1 MKLGVEKNKDYIK
14 VLDLVR
20 DGHWDASHKGIQ
32 PYSDELSCLI
42 HAYLHRVEGDFNNA
56 KYWYLRA
63 GGEMPNIGLAEEL
76 RCLYQLANEK
86 TRHSKKDL

>member
-1 MKLGVEKNKDYIK
+1 MTCDYIK

-42 HAYLHRVEGDFNNA
+42 HAYLHRVEGDMNNA
-56 KYWYLRA
+56 EYWYRRA
-63 GGEMPNIGLAEEL
+63 GQDKPNNSLGEEL
-76 RCLYQLANEK
+76 NRLYRLANGLKPRE
-86 TRHSKKDL
+86 